1 MTTFTDING
10 RQGVITFYPD
20 RNPTV
25 TVRTGGMPLRTYH
38 VMRANLIG
46 NGQVTPIRVGHHRF
60 ARDFT
65 LSLRVIQNIRPRESF
80 ISFNYNPPATLLA
93 YQGITSTLLYYE
105 RAPPP
110 REWSNLVRHVRGY
123 DAD

>member
-25 TVRTGGMPLRTYH
+25 TVQIDDMPMRTYH
-38 VMRANLIG
+38 VMRATLHSAG
-46 NGQVTPIRVGHHRF
+46 HVTPIRVGHHRF
-60 ARDFT
+60 AQDLTR
-65 LSLRVIQNIRPRESF
+65 SLQVIQNIRPRESF
-80 ISFNYNPPATLLA
+80 ISFNYNPPTTLLA
-93 YQGITSTLLYYE
+93 YQGITSAVLYYE

>member
-1 MTTFTDING
+1 MTTFTDMNG

-38 VMRANLIG
+38 VMRANIVG
-46 NGQVTPIRVGHHRF
+46 PGHVTPIRVGHHRL
-60 ARDFT
+60 ARDLT
-65 LSLRVIQNIRPRESF
+65 LSLQVIQNIRPRASF
-80 ISFNYNPPATLLA
+80 ISFNYDPPATLLA

-105 RAPPP
+105 RAPPS
-110 REWSNLVRHVRGY
+110 REWSNLLRTIRGH

>member
-25 TVRTGGMPLRTYH
+25 TVRTNGMPLRTFH
-38 VMRANLIG
+38 VMRATLHIAG
-46 NGQVTPIRVGHHRF
+46 HVTPIRVGHHRF
-60 ARDFT
+60 AQDLTR
-65 LSLRVIQNIRPRESF
+65 SLRVIQNIRPRASF
-80 ISFNYNPPATLLA
+80 ISFNYDPPATLLA
-93 YQGITSTLLYYE
+93 YQGITATLLYYE

-110 REWSNLVRHVRGY
+110 REWSNLVRTLRGH